1 SSYPKSCTEVESS
14 SLFEMISGRKTDNL
28 TYTYAK
34 GNQLS
39 KVTDATVISSG
50 FKDGANV
57 ADEYLYDPNE
67 D

>member
-1 SSYPKSCTEVESS
+1 MQRRGNHNDTPNQ
-14 SLFEMISGRKTDNL
+14 LIDNL

-39 KVTDATVISSG
+39 KVTDATGISSG

-57 ADEYLYDPNE
+57 ADEYIYDPNE